1 MLIRMRRIRM
11 LIKMR
16 RIRMLIKMRRI
27 KMLIKMRN
35 EDKDNAEVK
44 CVDEDEV

>member
-1 MLIRMRRIRM
+1 MRRIRT

-16 RIRMLIKMRRI
+16 RIRMFIKMRRI
-27 KMLIKMRN
+27 RMLSKMRK

>member
-1 MLIRMRRIRM
+1 MRRIRT

-16 RIRMLIKMRRI
+16 RIRMFIKMRRI
-27 KMLIKMRN
+27 RMLSKMRN

>member
-1 MLIRMRRIRM
+1 M

>member
-1 MLIRMRRIRM
+1 MRRIRT

-16 RIRMLIKMRRI
+16 RIRMFIKMRKIR
-27 KMLIKMRN
+27 MLSKMRN
-35 EDKDNAEVK
+35 EDKDNVEVK